1 MIFEGEEMSRE
12 RSPNR
17 EKAFQIYKKFNGKI
31 TSKEIAKLLD
41 EKENNIRGWRVVD
54 KWKKRLN
61 KKGAPFGNQNALGNK
76 GGAPK
81 GNINSFKYGNYT
93 KRIPFAVKTIMEE
106 LDIEDP
112 IERLW
117 RNICLQDAR
126 IINMQNTMHVESKED
141 ITKELKKVSSGDK
154 METEEYE
161 IQFAW
166 DKEANLMNTQSKAM
180 NTLAKLIKQYVE
192 MVNANWNLATEEQKL
207 RVQRLRNQVNNPEL
221 KHRIEVDKEKLR
233 LENERFEH
241 QKKMDESKI
250 W

>member
-1 MIFEGEEMSRE
+1 MRMSRQ

-17 EKAFQIYKKFNGKI
+17 EKAFEIYKKFNGKI
-31 TSKEIAKLLD
+31 TSKELAKLLD
-41 EKENNIRGWRVVD
+41 EKENNIRGWRVED

-61 KKGAPFGNQNALGNK
+61 KIGAPYGNKNAVGNK

-81 GNINSFKYGNYT
+81 GNVNSFKYGNYT
-93 KRIPFAVKTIMEE
+93 KRIPFSVKTIMEE
-106 LDIEDP
+106 LNIDDP

-126 IINMQNTMHVESKED
+126 IINMQNTMHVENKED

-154 METEEYE
+154 METQEYE

-192 MVNANWNLATEEQKL
+192 MVNTNWDLATEEQKL
-207 RVQRLRNQVNNPEL
+207 RIQRLRKQVDNPEL
-221 KHRIEVDKEKLR
+221 EHRKEVNKEKLKIER
-233 LENERFEH
+233 ERFEH

>member
-1 MIFEGEEMSRE
+1 MSRP
-12 RSPNR
+12 RSSNR
-17 EKAFQIYKKFNGKI
+17 DKAYEMYIKFNGKI
-31 TSKEIAKLLD
+31 TSKEISILLN
-41 EKENNIRGWRVVD
+41 ENENNINCWKTQD

-61 KKGAPFGNQNALGNK
+61 KVGAPYGNQNALGNK

-106 LDIEDP
+106 LNIEDP

-126 IINMQNTMHVESKED
+126 IINMQNIMHVDSKED
-141 ITKELKKVSSGDK
+141 TTKELKKTSSGDK
-154 METEEYE
+154 MESEEYE

-166 DKEANLMNTQSKAM
+166 DKEANLMNTQSKSM
-180 NTLAKLIKQYVE
+180 NTLAKLIKQYVD
-192 MVNANWNLATEEQKL
+192 MVNANWDLATEEQKL
-207 RVQRLRNQVNNPEL
+207 RIQRLRNQVANPEF
-221 KHRIEVDKEKLR
+221 KHKKEVDKEKLR

-241 QKKMDESKI
+241 QKKVDESKI